1 MGDGDGSWD
10 FGDKSLRMGV
20 GGIRVGRWEF
30 VGPCF
35 GRWGMGDGSWGIG
48 VCWSY

>member
-10 FGDKSLRMGV
+10 FGDKSWKMGV
-20 GGIRVGRWEF
+20 WGIRVGRWEF

-35 GRWGMGDGSWGIG
+35 LLRSDFPMNI
-48 VCWSY
+48 

>member
-10 FGDKSLRMGV
+10 FGDKSWKMGV
-20 GGIRVGRWEF
+20 WGIRVGRWEF

-35 GRWGMGDGSWGIG
+35 LLRSDFPINI
-48 VCWSY
+48 